1 MKFRPTTR
9 FGNAAALSLIAGATG
24 LFLAAATAR
33 AGDGTAPPPANK
45 TGATTIEY
53 GKGAPGDKATIFD
66 DGIKPV
72 APKANSQGTIYDDSI
87 KPANPAAVP
96 KATIYDDGIKPVK
109 PGTTQGTVYDDTV
122 KPAPK

>member
-33 AGDGTAPPPANK
+33 AGDGNAPPPANK

-72 APKANSQGTIYDDSI
+72 
-87 KPANPAAVP
+87 
-96 KATIYDDGIKPVK
+96 K
-109 PGTTQGTVYDDTV
+109 PGTTQGTVYDDTIKPANPAAAPKAGTVYDDTV